1 MKSTDTTDTNSA
13 KGEKPARGLN
23 RVLGL
28 KALIAV
34 GVGLIVSQ
42 GIMAQMLMGVGIAG
56 LGFFIPLTIAF
67 LVALTYVASF
77 SELSLMFPKAG
88 GFSTYTKFAL
98 GHFPALLGTY
108 SGYVVVAMFAVP
120 TELLLVDLLFDA
132 VYPGVFTPMVLG
144 CSVLALFTLLNI
156 IGVDIFARV
165 QTILAFT
172 MIVSLAILGLT
183 ATSGIPDGRLVS
195 ETLWTNWNPT
205 GVDVFALVTLALWG
219 FVGAE
224 FICPLAEETLSPEKN
239 IPRSMFLSVSIIFAV
254 FVAYCLGAIFYV
266 PTATLLGSP
275 LPHVHYAKAVFGDLG
290 LIFVAVAGL
299 TAVCSTVNTTL
310 AAVPR
315 MLYGMAC
322 DGQAL
327 PIFARLHGRYHTPWV
342 AIVFM
347 ACVIGLP
354 LTFLSADNIGEMLIS
369 AALCWLFAY
378 LIAHFNVIALRIRF
392 PTMARPYKSP
402 FYPWP
407 QILGIVGISY
417 ALIHGSPTPEMA
429 ASVYGNAIG
438 VLFLVSVCS
447 FVWIKFVMKKD
458 LFSPSPLDIDIEIDK
473 DQA

>member
-1 MKSTDTTDTNSA
+1 MESTDTISTSA
-13 KGEKPARGLN
+13 SKDKISGSGLN

-28 KALIAV
+28 KSLIAV
-34 GVGLIVSQ
+34 GVGLVVSQ

-56 LGFFIPLTIAF
+56 LGFLIPLTIAF
-67 LVALTYVASF
+67 LVALSYVASF

-108 SGYVVVAMFAVP
+108 SGYVVVAMFALP

-132 VYPGVFTPMVLG
+132 IYPGVFPPMMLG
-144 CSVLALFTLLNI
+144 CSVLFLFTLLNI
-156 IGVDIFARV
+156 VGVDIFARV
-165 QTILAFT
+165 QTALAFT
-172 MIVSLAILGLT
+172 MIVSLAMLGLT

-224 FICPLAEETLSPEKN
+224 FICPLAEETKSPERN
-239 IPRSMFLSVSIIFAV
+239 IPRSMFLSVTIIFAV
-254 FVAYCLGAIFYV
+254 FVVYCLGAIFYV
-266 PTATLLGSP
+266 PASTLLQSP
-275 LPHVHYAKAVFGDLG
+275 LPHLHYAKAVFGDFG
-290 LIFVAVAGL
+290 LIFIAVAGL

-315 MLYGMAC
+315 MLYGMAA

-327 PIFARLHGRYHTPWV
+327 PVFGRLHSRYHTPWI

-347 ACVIGLP
+347 ACLVGLP
-354 LTFLSADNIGEMLIS
+354 LTFLSADDIGKMLIS

-392 PTMARPYKSP
+392 PTMTRPYKTP

-407 QILGIVGISY
+407 QILGIVGILY

-438 VLFLVSVCS
+438 VLSLVSVGS
-447 FVWIKFVMKKD
+447 FLWIKFVMKKD

-473 DQA
+473 GDA

>member
-1 MKSTDTTDTNSA
+1 MESTDTTSINPSTENKS
-13 KGEKPARGLN
+13 GSGFN

-28 KALIAV
+28 TSLIAV
-34 GVGLIVSQ
+34 GVGLVVSQ

-108 SGYVVVAMFAVP
+108 SGYVVVAMFALP

-132 VYPGVFTPMVLG
+132 IYPGAFPPMVLG
-144 CSVLALFTLLNI
+144 CSVLLLFTLLNI
-156 IGVDIFARV
+156 IGVDIFAKV
-165 QTILAFT
+165 QTALAFT

-183 ATSGIPDGRLVS
+183 ATSGMPDGRLAA
-195 ETLWTNWNPT
+195 ETLWENWNPT
-205 GVDVFALVTLALWG
+205 GVHVFALVTLALWG

-224 FICPLAEETLSPEKN
+224 FICPLAEETKSPERN
-239 IPRSMFLSVSIIFAV
+239 IPRSMFLSVTIIFAV
-254 FVAYCLGAIFYV
+254 FVVYCLGAIYYV
-266 PTATLLGSP
+266 PTSTLLESP
-275 LPHVHYAKAVFGDLG
+275 LPHLHYAKAVFGNFG
-290 LIFVAVAGL
+290 LVFISVAGL

-315 MLYGMAC
+315 MLYGMAA

-327 PIFARLHGRYHTPWV
+327 PIFGRLHRRYQTPWV

-347 ACVIGLP
+347 AGLVGLP
-354 LTFLSADNIGEMLIS
+354 LTILSAENIGQMLIS

-378 LIAHFNVIALRIRF
+378 LIAHFNVLALRIRF
-392 PTMARPYKSP
+392 PTMHRPYKTP

-407 QILGIVGISY
+407 QILGIVGILY
-417 ALIHGSPTPEMA
+417 ALAHGSPTPEMA

-447 FVWIKFVMKKD
+447 FLWIKLVMKKD
-458 LFSPSPLDIDIEIDK
+458 LFSPSPID
-473 DQA
+473 